1 MTDPAPQS
9 LDDYLESRFV
19 PTDPPGFDADH
30 PDEAHVDWWRG
41 HHDRHGGSVSSL
53 VAALPQFEIQ
63 IAEGASASDAYA
75 RLVRRMEPAA
85 ESVRPASIFADPQGV
100 SWRIED
106 HPAGAL
112 PVVVLEAREDF
123 ERGYRALGARC
134 EPVAI
139 GRNVHAL
146 YVSGLPSPVRARAAR
161 SAFLASGNE
170 PADWAAEMQRR
181 RAVDATSF
189 HDRLILLHPAP
200 YAGLAPSEVGDE
212 FDAVTWTAAS
222 MRLRLEHEFTHH
234 ATARLLGS
242 FRLHVHDEVIAD
254 LMGFGGAIG
263 RFEADLFLK
272 GLGIR
277 NREVTSDARLWT
289 YVQTLDRSAVPA
301 LVEVLEA
308 VAGNLERAAEG
319 LFAEDGPDRLR
330 IIREIAKYDL
340 RTMAAP
346 AWSISRKSGEA
357 RPGP

>member
-19 PTDPPGFDADH
+19 PTDPPGFDVDH
-30 PDEAHVDWWRG
+30 PDEVHVDWWRD
-41 HHDRHGGSVSSL
+41 HHDRHGGSASSL
-53 VAALPQFEIQ
+53 LAALPQFEIE
-63 IAEGASASDAYA
+63 IAEAASASDAYA
-75 RLVRRMEPAA
+75 RLVRRMEPSDGSIDAA
-85 ESVRPASIFADPQGV
+85 SVFDDPNGV
-100 SWRIED
+100 SWRIEA

-123 ERGYRALGARC
+123 ERAYRALGARC
-134 EPVAI
+134 EPVPV
-139 GRNVHAL
+139 GRKVHAL

-161 SAFLASGNE
+161 STFLASGND
-170 PADWAAEMQRR
+170 PADWAAEMRRR

-254 LMGFGGAIG
+254 LMGYGVAIG

-277 NREVTSDARLWT
+277 NRDVTSDARLWT

-308 VAGNLERAAEG
+308 VAGNLERATEG
-319 LFAEDGPDRLR
+319 LFAENGIDRIR
-330 IIREIAKYDL
+330 FIREIARYDL
-340 RTMAAP
+340 LTMATP
-346 AWSISRKSGEA
+346 AWSI
-357 RPGP
+357 PGGYDENPDHP